1 MSLKDQIIHEWA
13 IHGVQPQ
20 DVREFIKQGTSPA
33 DAISGVTGIAS
44 DLLYNKLP
52 LLAIG
57 LPLIGGMATY
67 AAMNPNAVEERLRKR
82 RLKQL
87 DLEIAR
93 AKAGRK

>member
-20 DVREFIKQGTSPA
+20 DVHEFIKQG
-33 DAISGVTGIAS
+33 GVTGIAA

-93 AKAGRK
+93 ARAGRK